1 MPNFR
6 ELRLAEVRPR
16 RRTLLA
22 LTRIVLLDIPR
33 AYERVRS
40 SPQRISE
47 RKDSRILMS
56 ERPSFWQR
64 LFGGA
69 GSSSLSP
76 RQQKV
81 SDYIIG
87 RMENDVPL
95 QQVLREDYVRRNCS
109 QAEVEQIVSTPEFI
123 ETARVRLGE
132 SFGSEEFKL

>member
-1 MPNFR
+1 
-6 ELRLAEVRPR
+6 
-16 RRTLLA
+16 
-22 LTRIVLLDIPR
+22 
-33 AYERVRS
+33 
-40 SPQRISE
+40 
-47 RKDSRILMS
+47 MS

-81 SDYIIG
+81 SDYILG

-109 QAEVEQIVSTPEFI
+109 KAEVEQIVSSPEFI